1 MQERHQ
7 RGEITR
13 DTCQANINK
22 LFDPNRYK
30 QKQTSTNSPDEP
42 SSKNNTLQERHQRGE
57 ITRDTCQAN
66 INKLFDTN
74 VYKRKQTST
83 NSPDEPSNKKAQ
95 QVHCGQD
102 DDMLP
107 RQPDELMMFV
117 RLNEF
122 HMEKLL
128 REPLSEPK
136 SILLTWKV
144 KNGVRTIFLVETG
157 SGGKISARVTIDEVT
172 PIRDFATLRLHPE
185 FVSSHSTV
193 KKALRERIT
202 QVKRPVYAWTLK
214 DVILINHLQIPRSY
228 RSKTF
233 TMTRADICSLKD
245 IPIPEMRL
253 KSTCKYFTQKLVPY
267 EYEKLRKTALQ
278 LDNVVIR
285 MGSTCSGT
293 DVAWSVVRETFAA
306 INEEFSVPS
315 LHIRKNVRMNRYRFS
330 YQKEWKACT

>member
-1 MQERHQ
+1 MKEAQPAQVSATPTPPKQQDQHGETSQHLTRPDASQEHKAEPEAQAQPASQQAGDAAQQHAILQEAQPAQVSATPQTPPKQQDQHGETSRDTCQANINKLFDPNRYKQKQTSTNSPDEPSSKNNTMQERHQ

-128 REPLSEPK
+128 REPL
-136 SILLTWKV
+136 
-144 KNGVRTIFLVETG
+144 
-157 SGGKISARVTIDEVT
+157 
-172 PIRDFATLRLHPE
+172 
-185 FVSSHSTV
+185 
-193 KKALRERIT
+193 
-202 QVKRPVYAWTLK
+202 
-214 DVILINHLQIPRSY
+214 
-228 RSKTF
+228 
-233 TMTRADICSLKD
+233 
-245 IPIPEMRL
+245 
-253 KSTCKYFTQKLVPY
+253 
-267 EYEKLRKTALQ
+267 
-278 LDNVVIR
+278 
-285 MGSTCSGT
+285 
-293 DVAWSVVRETFAA
+293 
-306 INEEFSVPS
+306 
-315 LHIRKNVRMNRYRFS
+315 
-330 YQKEWKACT
+330 